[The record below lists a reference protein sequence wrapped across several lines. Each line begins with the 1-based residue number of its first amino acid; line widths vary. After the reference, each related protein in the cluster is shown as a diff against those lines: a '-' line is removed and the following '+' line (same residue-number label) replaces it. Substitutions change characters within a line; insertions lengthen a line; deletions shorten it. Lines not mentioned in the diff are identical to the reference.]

1 MTDSRLSTCGGV
13 MRDHAVKWLAGFAR
27 KVGTSTDSN
36 AELWGAY
43 DGLKMAWAVG
53 AQQVILKMESMAAI
67 NSDGVRMTDSRL
79 STCGGVMRDHAVK
92 WLAGFARKVGT
103 STDSNAELWGA
114 YDGLKMAWAVGA
126 QQVILKMESMAAVK
140 LIG

>member
-1 MTDSRLSTCGGV
+1 MDIKEWVFVNVSSPER
-13 MRDHAVKWLAGFAR
+13 FAR
-27 KVGTSTDSN
+27 NTRDWDVWFGIVCWC
-36 AELWGAY
+36 LWSRRNKMIFDCERGWNPPPL
-43 DGLKMAWAVG
+43 GWLK
-53 AQQVILKMESMAAI
+53 I